1 MSKYHTQRVQIAFP
15 GGGKMTR
22 KDQVSKIKI
31 VSLQFTHVKQVRMK
45 RVTYKLS
52 IIRTYQNITLK
63 EFTEGVK
70 KSLIGNWNG
79 GHDSNIKIT

>member
-1 MSKYHTQRVQIAFP
+1 
-15 GGGKMTR
+15 MTR

-45 RVTYKLS
+45 RGTYKLS